1 MYKLFISLRYLRRK
15 KITFFAVAGVA
26 VGVMTLIVVLS
37 VMSGFDKELRTKIK
51 GTLAHIIVAK
61 RGVYGLDN
69 YKEVIKKIESFEH
82 VKACSPYIE
91 GPALL
96 NIRGAKEFTY
106 FKGIDPLAEAKVG
119 IIKYGEKDVRN
130 ILERASARETAARVA
145 AGALAKILLARFDI
159 EVLGYVKSIGGI
171 SSKKIVKNPNEIL
184 KKRNKSKVYC
194 LDKLAEAEMVEKI
207 KKAKKGGDSL
217 GGVIE
222 VMAFGVPPGL
232 GSHTQWKLRLDG
244 ILAGALMSVQAIKG
258 VEIGLGFGFAKKF
271 GSQVH
276 DEIFYSDDKDAFN
289 RKSNNAGGIEGGMTN
304 GEVVIARAVM
314 KPIPTLMKPLRS
326 VDIITK
332 KPKSASTER
341 SDVCAVPAVSVVGEA
356 VVAFEIARCFMEKFG
371 GDSINEVTRNY
382 EGYMKQICAI

>member
-1 MYKLFISLRYLRRK
+1 ML
-15 KITFFAVAGVA
+15 TFTTAGESHGKCLIVIVNGFPAGVPLDESDINA
-26 VGVMTLIVVLS
+26 ELKRRQGGFGRGGRMQIESDKVCILSGVRKSTTIGSPICL
-37 VMSGFDKELRTKIK
+37 
-51 GTLAHIIVAK
+51 
-61 RGVYGLDN
+61 
-69 YKEVIKKIESFEH
+69 KIENKDS
-82 VKACSPYIE
+82 K
-91 GPALL
+91 
-96 NIRGAKEFTY
+96 
-106 FKGIDPLAEAKVG
+106 IDVLPDVTRPRPGHADLAG

-184 KKRNKSKVYC
+184 KNRNKSKVYC

-207 KKAKKGGDSL
+207 KKAKKDGDSL

-232 GSHTQWKLRLDG
+232 GSHTQWELRLDG

-356 VVAFEIARCFMEKFG
+356 VVAFEIAGCFMEKFG
-371 GDSINEVTRNY
+371 GDSITEVTRNY

>member
-1 MYKLFISLRYLRRK
+1 ML
-15 KITFFAVAGVA
+15 TFTTAGESHGKCLIVIVNGFPAGVQLNESDINA
-26 VGVMTLIVVLS
+26 ELKRRQGGFGRGGRMQIESDKVCILSGVRKSTTIGSPICL
-37 VMSGFDKELRTKIK
+37 
-51 GTLAHIIVAK
+51 
-61 RGVYGLDN
+61 
-69 YKEVIKKIESFEH
+69 KIENKDS
-82 VKACSPYIE
+82 K
-91 GPALL
+91 
-96 NIRGAKEFTY
+96 
-106 FKGIDPLAEAKVG
+106 IDVLPDVTRPRPGHADLAG
-119 IIKYGEKDVRN
+119 IIKYGQKDVRN

-184 KKRNKSKVYC
+184 KNRNKSKVYC
-194 LDKLAEAEMVEKI
+194 LDKLSEAKMVEKI
-207 KKAKKGGDSL
+207 KKAKRDGDSL

-232 GSHTQWKLRLDG
+232 GSHTQWELRLDG
-244 ILAGALMSVQAIKG
+244 ILAGALMSVQGIKG
-258 VEIGLGFGFAKKF
+258 VEIGLGFGFDKKF

-276 DEIFYSDDKDAFN
+276 DEIFYSEDRDAFS
-289 RKSNNAGGIEGGMTN
+289 RTTNNAGGIEGGMTN

-356 VVAFEIARCFMEKFG
+356 VMAFGIARCFMEKFG

>member
-1 MYKLFISLRYLRRK
+1 ML
-15 KITFFAVAGVA
+15 TFTTAGESHGKCLIVIVNGFPAGVPLDESDINA
-26 VGVMTLIVVLS
+26 ELKRRQGGFGRGGRMQIESDKVCILSGVRKSTTIGSPICL
-37 VMSGFDKELRTKIK
+37 
-51 GTLAHIIVAK
+51 
-61 RGVYGLDN
+61 
-69 YKEVIKKIESFEH
+69 KIENKDSKIDVLPDVTRPRPGH
-82 VKACSPYIE
+82 ADL
-91 GPALL
+91 A
-96 NIRGAKEFTY
+96 
-106 FKGIDPLAEAKVG
+106 GIL
-119 IIKYGEKDVRN
+119 KYGQKDVRN

-184 KKRNKSKVYC
+184 KNRNKSKVYC
-194 LDKLAEAEMVEKI
+194 LDKLSEAKMVEKI
-207 KKAKKGGDSL
+207 KKAKRDGDSL

-232 GSHTQWKLRLDG
+232 GSHTQWELRLDG
-244 ILAGALMSVQAIKG
+244 ILAGALMSVQGIKG
-258 VEIGLGFGFAKKF
+258 VEIGLGFGFDKKF

-276 DEIFYSDDKDAFN
+276 DEIFYSEDRDAFS
-289 RKSNNAGGIEGGMTN
+289 RTTNNAGGIEGGMTN

-356 VVAFEIARCFMEKFG
+356 VMAFGIARCFMEKFG
-371 GDSINEVTRNY
+371 GDSINEITRNY
-382 EGYMKQICAI
+382 EGYLKQICTI

>member
-1 MYKLFISLRYLRRK
+1 ML
-15 KITFFAVAGVA
+15 TFTTAGESH
-26 VGVMTLIVVLS
+26 GKCLIVIVNGFPAGIQLDESDINAELKRRQGGFGRGGRMQIESDKVCILS
-37 VMSGFDKELRTKIK
+37 
-51 GTLAHIIVAK
+51 
-61 RGVYGLDN
+61 GVRKSTTIGSPICL
-69 YKEVIKKIESFEH
+69 KIENKDS
-82 VKACSPYIE
+82 K
-91 GPALL
+91 
-96 NIRGAKEFTY
+96 
-106 FKGIDPLAEAKVG
+106 IDVLPDVTRPRPGHADLAG
-119 IIKYGEKDVRN
+119 IIKYGQKDVRN

-171 SSKKIVKNPNEIL
+171 SSKKIVKNLNEIL
-184 KKRNKSKVYC
+184 KNRNKSKVYC
-194 LDKLAEAEMVEKI
+194 LDKLSEAKMVEKI
-207 KKAKKGGDSL
+207 KKAKRDGDSL

-232 GSHTQWKLRLDG
+232 GSHTQWELRLDG
-244 ILAGALMSVQAIKG
+244 ILAGALMSVQGIKG
-258 VEIGLGFGFAKKF
+258 VEIGLGFGFEKKF

-276 DEIFYSDDKDAFN
+276 DEIFYSEDRDAFS
-289 RKSNNAGGIEGGMTN
+289 RTTNNAGGIEGGMTN

-356 VVAFEIARCFMEKFG
+356 VMAFGIARCFMEKFG

>member
-1 MYKLFISLRYLRRK
+1 MLTYTTAGESHGKCLIVIVNGFP
-15 KITFFAVAGVA
+15 AGVQLDESDINEELKRRQGGFGRGGRMQIENDR
-26 VGVMTLIVVLS
+26 VCILS
-37 VMSGFDKELRTKIK
+37 GIRKSTTIGSPVCL
-51 GTLAHIIVAK
+51 
-61 RGVYGLDN
+61 
-69 YKEVIKKIESFEH
+69 KIENKDS
-82 VKACSPYIE
+82 K
-91 GPALL
+91 
-96 NIRGAKEFTY
+96 
-106 FKGIDPLAEAKVG
+106 IDVLPDVTRPRPGHADLPG
-119 IIKYGEKDVRN
+119 IIKYDQRDVRN

-145 AGALAKILLARFDI
+145 AGALAKILLARFHI

-171 SSKKIVKNPNEIL
+171 SSKKIVKTPNEIL
-184 KKRNKSKVYC
+184 KNRNKSKVYC
-194 LDKLAEAEMVEKI
+194 LDKLAEAKMIEKI

-232 GSHTQWKLRLDG
+232 GSHTQWELRLDG
-244 ILAGALMSVQAIKG
+244 ILAGALMSVQGIKG
-258 VEIGLGFGFAKKF
+258 VEIGLGFGFSKKF

-276 DEIFYSDDKDAFN
+276 DEILYCEDKGVFI
-289 RKSNNAGGIEGGMTN
+289 RTTNNAGGIEGGMTN

-332 KPKSASTER
+332 KPESASTER

-356 VVAFEIARCFMEKFG
+356 VVAFEIARCFIEKFG

-382 EGYMKQICAI
+382 EGYLKQICAI

>member
-1 MYKLFISLRYLRRK
+1 ML
-15 KITFFAVAGVA
+15 TFTTAGESH
-26 VGVMTLIVVLS
+26 GKCLIVIVN
-37 VMSGFDKELRTKIK
+37 GFPAGIQLDESDINKEL
-51 GTLAHIIVAK
+51 K
-61 RGVYGLDN
+61 RRQGGFGRGGRMQIESDRVCILSGVRKSTTIGSPICL
-69 YKEVIKKIESFEH
+69 KIENKDS
-82 VKACSPYIE
+82 K
-91 GPALL
+91 
-96 NIRGAKEFTY
+96 
-106 FKGIDPLAEAKVG
+106 IDVLPDVTRPRPGHADLPG
-119 IIKYGEKDVRN
+119 IIKYDQRDVRN

-171 SSKKIVKNPNEIL
+171 SSKKTVKTPSEIL
-184 KKRNKSKVYC
+184 KNRNRSKVYC
-194 LDKLAEAEMVEKI
+194 LDKLAEAKMIEKI
-207 KKAKKGGDSL
+207 KKAKKDGDSL

-232 GSHTQWKLRLDG
+232 GSHTQWELRLDG
-244 ILAGALMSVQAIKG
+244 ILAGALMSVQGIKG

-276 DEIFYSDDKDAFN
+276 DEIFYSEDKGFS
-289 RKSNNAGGIEGGMTN
+289 RTTNNAGGIEGGMTN

-332 KPKSASTER
+332 KPESASTER

-356 VVAFEIARCFMEKFG
+356 VMAFEIARCFIEKFG

-382 EGYMKQICAI
+382 EGYLKQICAI